1 MRIKEIE
8 LVFENCE
15 VITIPGKY
23 IGRFYVGNIRKSL
36 SRIAVNSTRMF
47 ETARKIVI
55 EIHKDAEV
63 PNRPF
68 GTEDENDNST
78 FDRILKCNDITDI
91 EITLEDAYGK
101 EKEEH
106 YVFYTDWIGDS
117 EYKNEGQK
125 SKRSELGHLYIL
137 ITRKNKKEGYFD
149 KVFPPE
155 EINDKEYMDFHFK
168 MLNIGNMKIEEL
180 ADANG

>member
-36 SRIAVNSTRMF
+36 SRIAVNSTRMY
-47 ETARKIVI
+47 ETAKKIVI
-55 EIHKDAEV
+55 EIHKDAETQ
-63 PNRPF
+63 NRPF
-68 GTEDENDNST
+68 GTEDDDST
-78 FDRILKCNDITDI
+78 FDRILKWNDITSI
-91 EITLEDAYGK
+91 EITLEDAYNK
-101 EKEEH
+101 ENKEEH

-117 EYKNEGQK
+117 EYENEGQK
-125 SKRSELGHLYIL
+125 SKRSELGHLYIV
-137 ITRKNKKEGYFD
+137 ITKKNKKEGHFD
-149 KVFPPE
+149 KIFPPK
-155 EINDKEYMDFHFK
+155 EINDKEYINFHFK
-168 MLNIGNMKIEEL
+168 MLNIGNMNVEEH

>member
-8 LVFENCE
+8 LIFENCE

-36 SRIAVNSTRMF
+36 SRIAVNSTRMY
-47 ETARKIVI
+47 ETAKKIVI
-55 EIHKDAEV
+55 EIHKDAETQ
-63 PNRPF
+63 NRPF
-68 GTEDENDNST
+68 GTEGDDST
-78 FDRILKCNDITDI
+78 FDRILKWNDITSI
-91 EITLEDAYGK
+91 EITLEDAYNK
-101 EKEEH
+101 ENKEEH

-117 EYKNEGQK
+117 EYENEGQK
-125 SKRSELGHLYIL
+125 SKRSELGHLYIV
-137 ITRKNKKEGYFD
+137 ITKKNKKEGYFD
-149 KVFPPE
+149 KIFPPE
-155 EINDKEYMDFHFK
+155 EINDKEYINFHFK